1 MSDTSDTSTIDDKQN
16 EKKNEGSNDLYVS
29 AKSFIISVIVLVF
42 AILVYFTTSGVLLY
56 ACKVAQSNIMPTD
69 INAYPYTETKPVIKE
84 IETNVFVT
92 DTDLGQV
99 SEKITF
105 PYDKYNSS
113 NAILDMLHKYK
124 NNPNANFF
132 TSYIFS
138 ILESLINSNYS
149 ILNYVFNTLN
159 ETFSEPL
166 IVFLAPIL
174 FFIILPF
181 IFLYNLFYLLYLW
194 LYNMKWFFKTNTNET
209 ETGNPVFDDV
219 TVFSPIKYGIAVWLV
234 IIWLFVLLV
243 VGLPL
248 SFVFAF
254 ISLIWSLF
262 SSYAY
267 KGTMNGKSIG
277 SLAIVKDVFKYY
289 KIPIMSIFSIYVTF
303 LAFTKLGTVPGI
315 FSIIT
320 LALIYFGIIGI
331 DMFKPINEEKL
342 SPVVS
347 YEQAAKTDVKPLP
360 KQKNGFLSSLIFGN
374 QSGGSLTRELKN
386 ISKISKHILIKKT

>member
-16 EKKNEGSNDLYVS
+16 EKKNKVSNDLYVN
-29 AKSFIISVIVLVF
+29 AKSFIISVIVFVF

-99 SEKITF
+99 SEKIKF
-105 PYDKYNSS
+105 SYDKYNSS
-113 NAILDMLHKYK
+113 NVILDMLHKYK
-124 NNPNANFF
+124 NTSNANFF

-209 ETGNPVFDDV
+209 GTGNPEFVDV

>member
-1 MSDTSDTSTIDDKQN
+1 MSDTSDTSAIDNKQN
-16 EKKNEGSNDLYVS
+16 EKKNEGSNDLY
-29 AKSFIISVIVLVF
+29 ANTKSFIISVIVIVF
-42 AILVYFTTSGVLLY
+42 VIGFYFTTSGVLLY
-56 ACKVAQSNIMPTD
+56 ACKVAQANIMPTD
-69 INAYPYTETKPVIKE
+69 INAHPYTETKPDIKE
-84 IETNVFVT
+84 IETNLFVK

-99 SEKITF
+99 SEKIKF
-105 PYDKYNSS
+105 SNDKYNSS

-124 NNPNANFF
+124 NNSNANFF
-132 TSYIFS
+132 TNYIFS

-149 ILNYVFNTLN
+149 ILNYVLNTLN
-159 ETFSEPL
+159 ETFSEPV
-166 IVFLAPIL
+166 IVFFAPIL

-209 ETGNPVFDDV
+209 GAGNPEFVDV

-243 VGLPL
+243 VGLPI

-254 ISLIWSLF
+254 ISLIWGLF

-267 KGTMNGKSIG
+267 KGTMNGKTIG
-277 SLAIVKDVFKYY
+277 SLAIVKDLFKYY

-303 LAFTKLGTVPGI
+303 LAFTRLGTVPGI

-331 DMFKPINEEKL
+331 DMFKPINEENL

-347 YEQAAKTDVKPLP
+347 YEQASRTEVKPLP

-374 QSGGSLTRELKN
+374 QSGGSLTKELKN
-386 ISKISKHILIKKT
+386 ISKTYFNKKT